1 MTWDKVIKILSA
13 AAGAVAGLLG
23 GWDTMLMVLVGCMA
37 VDYVTGW
44 IVAILGK
51 SKKTESGYLDSNIG
65 FRGILKKCL
74 IILMVLLG
82 SMLDKAIGQQNV
94 FRSMVVFFYI
104 ANEGLSILENMALSG
119 VPFPATIK
127 KALEQLKQKND
138 EPPDADPEE
147 A

>member
-1 MTWDKVIKILSA
+1 MTWDKVVKILSA

-23 GWDTMLMVLVGCMA
+23 GWDTMLMVLVGCM
-37 VDYVTGW
+37 VIDYITGW

-51 SKKTESGYLDSNIG
+51 SQKTESGYLDSNIG
-65 FRGILKKCL
+65 FRGILKKCM

-82 SMLDKAIGQQNV
+82 AMLDKAIGQQNV

-119 VPFPATIK
+119 VPFPKTIK

-138 EPPDADPEE
+138 EPPDEGPEE
-147 A
+147 V

>member
-1 MTWDKVIKILSA
+1 
-13 AAGAVAGLLG
+13 
-23 GWDTMLMVLVGCMA
+23 MLMVLVGCMA